1 MRSTRII
8 VGISVFCLL
17 FSLPAMAQ
25 TTTSTIEGTVTDIN
39 GAVIAGAEVKVSGVT
54 QATERSAT
62 TDEEGF
68 YRFAALPAGTYT
80 MTISRSGFAT
90 NTSNIELTLNRVA
103 TFDIQLKVGEVGAGT
118 VEVTREL
125 PLLEPNTASTGA
137 TITPRQIQDLP
148 VNGRDYLDL
157 MQLVPGVTVN
167 RQADPGT
174 DSATPVLGE
183 RSGNNN
189 FLIDGHSNKDT
200 VEGGAAAPFNQEA
213 IAEFQVLTTG
223 YKAEFGQ
230 ASGAIVNVVTKSGGN
245 SFHGVGSFYHRNDA
259 FDSSNSLDPTKTEA
273 PALRRYSYGLAVGGP
288 VIKDKVFF
296 FGSFGRITESRV
308 IDFKFPDT
316 GSTPGG
322 LLVGQLLRA
331 QENPFNT
338 PSRTFETRSFLKFN
352 EQLGRHQLSQEIN
365 YTNRVI
371 RNFLPLASS
380 QSLPSARNDSG
391 ARNLL
396 LAFSDTVLLGEE
408 SNPWIVTVRGAYRG
422 EPSDIR
428 PAHPEAGGGTLFV
441 PFTSN
446 TCCLLVPGDLPLS
459 SFGNPNTA
467 SNLDQ
472 KYIAVGANVNK
483 LVGRHDIKFGW
494 NFLRTKV
501 DGLENQILQSQLFTT
516 VDDFVAFP
524 PTDAGVSLLLQ
535 VGALTPEG
543 NEIHLKNNYNGLFVQ
558 DDWKLRSNLT
568 LNLGLRWDYDSEF
581 VTKRNFSPRLGVA
594 WAVTPKTVVRSHF
607 GVFYDQFRLGLVRDV
622 PSFGGA
628 DRRLSQ
634 LLLLPRGLYGSPSF
648 VSSIALLSGLP
659 GACFSNRLTDAQITA
674 GGLRCT
680 FPGLGAL
687 PMIGVDRLNRVV
699 APGHAPIPANAV
711 ININNVQ
718 ALTGLTPDQYAAQA
732 SAAIGQPAGYFV
744 FGPFG
749 VLNNAVLP
757 PRLNPT
763 SIDGSFKIPHTLS
776 FSFGVQR
783 EIGRDMVIE
792 ADVFIREIRNL
803 LGVRKS
809 NLAFESRV
817 LGRRF
822 LPPFTQG
829 EITTFGPFFEGN
841 YHSLVVNFS
850 KRFTRRYLLG
860 ANYTFADA
868 TDNSRGI
875 LTFPSD
881 NFIGT
886 VPVVTETST
895 GRSNQNGSFTRA
907 NGTFVAQAG
916 TFLNGPDLD
925 RGPSDLSVTH
935 IFQINGLV
943 ELPWQIQ
950 VSSIFRAQS
959 GFHYSRSTIAG
970 VINDADGDGNTNGI
984 DHGPGGGRNAFTA
997 PPFVNLDMR
1006 FSKRFDVGERAKVHV
1021 LFEFFNLLNRQNPA
1035 AVSPRTDLP
1044 LEPFGTRLQV
1054 LPGREGQLGLR
1065 IEF

>member
-1 MRSTRII
+1 
-8 VGISVFCLL
+8 
-17 FSLPAMAQ
+17 
-25 TTTSTIEGTVTDIN
+25 
-39 GAVIAGAEVKVSGVT
+39 
-54 QATERSAT
+54 
-62 TDEEGF
+62 
-68 YRFAALPAGTYT
+68 
-80 MTISRSGFAT
+80 
-90 NTSNIELTLNRVA
+90 
-103 TFDIQLKVGEVGAGT
+103 
-118 VEVTREL
+118 
-125 PLLEPNTASTGA
+125 
-137 TITPRQIQDLP
+137 
-148 VNGRDYLDL
+148 
-157 MQLVPGVTVN
+157 
-167 RQADPGT
+167 
-174 DSATPVLGE
+174 
-183 RSGNNN
+183 
-189 FLIDGHSNKDT
+189 
-200 VEGGAAAPFNQEA
+200 
-213 IAEFQVLTTG
+213 
-223 YKAEFGQ
+223 
-230 ASGAIVNVVTKSGGN
+230 
-245 SFHGVGSFYHRNDA
+245 
-259 FDSSNSLDPTKTEA
+259 
-273 PALRRYSYGLAVGGP
+273 
-288 VIKDKVFF
+288 
-296 FGSFGRITESRV
+296 
-308 IDFKFPDT
+308 
-316 GSTPGG
+316 
-322 LLVGQLLRA
+322 
-331 QENPFNT
+331 
-338 PSRTFETRSFLKFN
+338 
-352 EQLGRHQLSQEIN
+352 
-365 YTNRVI
+365 
-371 RNFLPLASS
+371 
-380 QSLPSARNDSG
+380 
-391 ARNLL
+391 
-396 LAFSDTVLLGEE
+396 
-408 SNPWIVTVRGAYRG
+408 
-422 EPSDIR
+422 
-428 PAHPEAGGGTLFV
+428 
-441 PFTSN
+441 
-446 TCCLLVPGDLPLS
+446 
-459 SFGNPNTA
+459 
-467 SNLDQ
+467 
-472 KYIAVGANVNK
+472 
-483 LVGRHDIKFGW
+483 
-494 NFLRTKV
+494 
-501 DGLENQILQSQLFTT
+501 
-516 VDDFVAFP
+516 
-524 PTDAGVSLLLQ
+524 
-535 VGALTPEG
+535 
-543 NEIHLKNNYNGLFVQ
+543 
-558 DDWKLRSNLT
+558 
-568 LNLGLRWDYDSEF
+568 
-581 VTKRNFSPRLGVA
+581 
-594 WAVTPKTVVRSHF
+594 
-607 GVFYDQFRLGLVRDV
+607 
-622 PSFGGA
+622 
-628 DRRLSQ
+628 
-634 LLLLPRGLYGSPSF
+634 
-648 VSSIALLSGLP
+648 
-659 GACFSNRLTDAQITA
+659 
-674 GGLRCT
+674 
-680 FPGLGAL
+680 
-687 PMIGVDRLNRVV
+687 MIGVDRLNRVV